1 MKGSPFDL
9 TKVRLGGR
17 GGGGW
22 RMEERGKGSGVEYG
36 EGK

>member
-1 MKGSPFDL
+1 MSGSPFDL